1 MADFRE
7 TLWFKIG
14 FLDAEASTL
23 LPIEDRY
30 LDDGSLTEADV
41 KEYSVSKP
49 AVIPSKR
56 QTKP

>member
-14 FLDAEASTL
+14 FVDAEAADRP
-23 LPIEDRY
+23 PIEERY

-41 KEYSVSKP
+41 KEFSVSKA
-49 AVIPSKR
+49 AVIPSKP
-56 QTKP
+56 QTKR

>member
-14 FLDAEASTL
+14 FLEAEAETL

-41 KEYSVSKP
+41 EKFSVSKA
-49 AVIPSKR
+49 AVTPSKP
-56 QTKP
+56 QTKR